1 MAPRGGAQQ
10 AWRVGAQ
17 GARQCSTGFLR
28 LCVTA
33 ALGCAILLGLGGCS
47 AARFGYAHGDSFAL
61 IYLDRYLDLD
71 AAQKAQARAGLQR
84 LFAWHR
90 AQELPR
96 VEHELAG
103 MQAALDQEV
112 GLAQLERLQAAAMA
126 SVERTAEQA
135 LPDLIGLARSLRPEQ
150 FAHLRQAFERANADY
165 RDDYLDLAPAARHER
180 RVDRFIERMEP
191 WFGGFDRRQRAQI
204 GDWLRA
210 VPEEP
215 AVREAQRRARQ
226 DDLLALLWTLHR
238 ADLTHDEARQELLAY
253 LGRLNWQSAAP
264 GAAQA
269 RQDRQAGMTVVL
281 RVINTATPAQKAA
294 ARKRLQGWRDDIVA
308 LMRQSA
314 A

>member
-1 MAPRGGAQQ
+1 MNGHVFEIAGLAID
-10 AWRVGAQ
+10 ATVTVK
-17 GARQCSTGFLR
+17 RQVLAEPDSDLPEKTWATLADGTPL
-28 LCVTA
+28 VTA
-33 ALGCAILLGLGGCS
+33 ASLGKGRIILFHVTASADWSNLPLSGL
-47 AARFGYAHGDSFAL
+47 F
-61 IYLDRYLDLD
+61 
-71 AAQKAQARAGLQR
+71 
-84 LFAWHR
+84 
-90 AQELPR
+90 
-96 VEHELAG
+96 VE
-103 MQAALDQEV
+103 M
-112 GLAQLERLQAAAMA
+112 
-126 SVERTAEQA
+126 
-135 LPDLIGLARSLRPEQ
+135 LR
-150 FAHLRQAFERANADY
+150 RI
-165 RDDYLDLAPAARHER
+165 LDLAPAARHER

-269 RQDRQAGMTVVL
+269 QPDRQAGMTVVL